1 MSLPSRRPD
10 QSVKRPLAPASER
23 GASLLHAIGEVLI
36 IVAAALALALLIQQ
50 FLVKPFVIP
59 SDSMVPTLVRGD
71 RVLVNRLT
79 YRFGEP
85 QRGDVVV
92 FESPLSTD
100 DYIKRVVAVGGDTV
114 AVQGGRLYVNGV
126 PQEELYLNDELMAG
140 DFPQVTVPRD
150 EYFVMGDNRNNSG
163 DSRVFG
169 PIAKGRI
176 LGKAFAIYWP
186 PGRLRGL

>member
-1 MSLPSRRPD
+1 ME
-10 QSVKRPLAPASER
+10 RPLAPAAER
-23 GASLLHAIGEVLI
+23 GASLLHAIVEILL

-50 FLVKPFVIP
+50 FLIKPFVIP

-79 YRFGEP
+79 YRFDDP

-92 FESPLSTD
+92 FASPLSTD
-100 DYIKRVVAVGGDTV
+100 DYIKRVVAVGDDTV
-114 AVQGGRLYVNGV
+114 GVREGRLYVNGEVQAEPYLQDDLMAEDFAEVMV
-126 PQEELYLNDELMAG
+126 PQG
-140 DFPQVTVPRD
+140 

-169 PIAKGRI
+169 PIARDTI
-176 LGKAFAIYWP
+176 LGKGFAIYWP
-186 PGRLRGL
+186 LNRLGGL

>member
-100 DYIKRVVAVGGDTV
+100 DYIKRVVALPGDRI
-114 AVQGGRLYVNGV
+114 ALVNGQIILNGEPV
-126 PQEELYLNDELMAG
+126 PQEAE
-140 DFPQVTVPRD
+140 
-150 EYFVMGDNRNNSG
+150 
-163 DSRVFG
+163 
-169 PIAKGRI
+169 
-176 LGKAFAIYWP
+176 P
-186 PGRLRGL
+186 PVR